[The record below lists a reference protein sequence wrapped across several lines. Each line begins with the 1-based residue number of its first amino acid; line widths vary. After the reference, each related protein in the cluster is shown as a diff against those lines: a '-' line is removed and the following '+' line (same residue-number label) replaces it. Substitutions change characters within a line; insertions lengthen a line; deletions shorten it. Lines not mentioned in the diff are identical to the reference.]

1 MDHVVGLSDRTGGG
15 GVVIKVGIGLL
26 SIGPWLSNMSKI
38 VQNLKSIHFSKGKG
52 NLKIKLD

>member
-26 SIGPWLSNMSKI
+26 STGPVLTNMSNI
-38 VQNLKSIHFSKGKG
+38 VQNLKSIHFRKGKG
-52 NLKIKLD
+52 HLKIKLD